1 VTDTATTI
9 AGGDE
14 EHPKSGPIDREING
28 PLDESEAG
36 AIRPSVDLGALRI
49 EPKRGMQLRLEIDKT
64 NNRVIA
70 VTLEYD
76 SSTVQLQP
84 FAAPR
89 SSGLW
94 HGIRAQI
101 MGQVTKQ
108 GGTVT
113 EVEGPFG
120 LEVMATVPIQS
131 RSSFSSRK
139 VRFVG
144 IDGPRW
150 FLRAVIGGP
159 AATSS
164 EAAEIIHT
172 MIRRVVVVRGSTP
185 LPPRD
190 LLPLRVPPTGET
202 PVTGGA

>member
-1 VTDTATTI
+1 MLSRVTRKTPPLAEGCQVAGSTATF
-9 AGGDE
+9 GC
-14 EHPKSGPIDREING
+14 
-28 PLDESEAG
+28 G
-36 AIRPSVDLGALRI
+36 AVLRTCS
-49 EPKRGMQLRLEIDKT
+49 RTARRHT
-64 NNRVIA
+64 
-70 VTLEYD
+70 
-76 SSTVQLQP
+76 
-84 FAAPR
+84 
-89 SSGLW
+89 
-94 HGIRAQI
+94 
-101 MGQVTKQ
+101 TKQ
-108 GGTVT
+108 GGTVS

-120 LEVMATVPIQS
+120 LEVSATVPVQS
-131 RSSFSSRK
+131 GSSFSSRK